1 MSFKSREDQYKLFY
15 ILEIETS
22 QLVQKKCLVRRRA
35 LSVEIENN

>member
-22 QLVQKKCLVRRRA
+22 QLVQKKYLVRRRA